1 MAPVKELALRLRFG
15 GFQFSHVKA
24 SFLEPKDTSTLL
36 LSLWR
41 KASPFS
47 GKNQRLKSWYLSS
60 ALTSELRATRRY
72 LPHTKPTNSIPRHA
86 AELLQVDLERAEVCQ
101 SQKADVTR
109 LDKKPERRPM
119 YNIPSAR

>member
-47 GKNQRLKSWYLSS
+47 GRNQRLFFCSGVLASTGRRKPVPCRAVNRRAQQRSYTSS
-60 ALTSELRATRRY
+60 RCRACSDAV
-72 LPHTKPTNSIPRHA
+72 HKCASRH
-86 AELLQVDLERAEVCQ
+86 VEV
-101 SQKADVTR
+101 
-109 LDKKPERRPM
+109 
-119 YNIPSAR
+119 